1 LDRIS
6 FGTNN
11 IFLVILPQTKPRE
24 EVEEGAIN
32 WDFGQNELY
41 LKKELAEKQ
50 QMEEREK
57 KIKE

>member
-1 LDRIS
+1 M
-6 FGTNN
+6 
-11 IFLVILPQTKPRE
+11 ILPTTKPRE
-24 EVEEGAIN
+24 EVEEGAIS

-57 KIKE
+57 KIKEESEEHLRKKEE

>member
-11 IFLVILPQTKPRE
+11 IFLVILPQAKPRE

-41 LKKELAEKQ
+41 LKKDLAEKQ
-50 QMEEREK
+50 QMDER
-57 KIKE
+57 